1 MAGRKPKSYGYTL
14 PGGMC
19 ARTSASLGIA
29 TQASRAGLLLI
40 WAADIGTPPR
50 DFLRKEYHQG
60 GEGVKS
66 YSSFQLPASSSAAQ
80 KGKDLPRATPV
91 LSFPSIAEMARTLTP
106 KRLELLRLIRRHRPQ
121 SVRQLASLA
130 ERDIKNVS
138 TDLRVLENLGLVE
151 TQEREASRQP
161 KRLKSAFDRLDL
173 HVYL

>member
-1 MAGRKPKSYGYTL
+1 MRLKRVQIVVQGEEE
-14 PGGMC
+14 
-19 ARTSASLGIA
+19 
-29 TQASRAGLLLI
+29 
-40 WAADIGTPPR
+40 
-50 DFLRKEYHQG
+50 FYHQVQ
-60 GEGVKS
+60 EAFSRV
-66 YSSFQLPASSSAAQ
+66 ASAAQ
-80 KGKDLPRATPV
+80 KGKELSRAIPM

-151 TQEREASRQP
+151 TQERVASRQP
-161 KRLKSAFDRLDL
+161 KRFRSTFDRLDL